1 MNEKR
6 SGRTHSAIDTK
17 PVPRLPHERDESS
30 DSQIDDEVR
39 PIMRQA
45 HDDVVAGRVD
55 TDRGVPMQEAYQRQ
69 KEARAPTPKKRRGA

>member
-1 MNEKR
+1 VTDKR
-6 SGRTHSAIDTK
+6 SGRTHSAINKK

-30 DSQIDDEVR
+30 DSQVDEVQ

-55 TDRGVPMQEAYQRQ
+55 TDRGAPMQEAYQRQ
-69 KEARAPTPKKRRGA
+69 KETRAPTPKKRRGP